1 MGTVFKREF
10 SLGQV
15 DTGNI
20 YKGGDLPDGGGTATK
35 LVPNA
40 PPVPDIA
47 IGKGG
52 LSVPGN
58 PPSRTTITRP
68 TVLSSFLQNLGPSI
82 TGAMQAPRGSGIA
95 GGIGGGFAGI
105 EAEAGKKRQE
115 RIQQQQLD
123 LQQHSLELRQQ
134 QEADMQR
141 LHNEQFKNYQSL
153 IETRANPPAKT
164 EQEQAARDY
173 AKALSENNQP
183 GADAALAK
191 TQALKVAGTA
201 PKTSSPWGKLTPE
214 MAAVGVPPNPDD
226 KQSYPLGRKD
236 PKFQADVQA
245 YGGAVTALKQKNAMA
260 LTMARGQGFAASRAQ
275 YQMIPVLDK
284 QNDNTL
290 TYASAMDIAKDR
302 SRYEDASKG
311 ASLGAKEATFQD
323 MDGASKNLK
332 DAFQEMVAKGE
343 KFSPSQIAKMT
354 AAMRDDPS
362 GSLLGDVI
370 SNLSI
375 AKAKDKLSPI
385 QQRIAIAIKQN
396 TENAF
401 ALRGVAG
408 FGQGSEQLRGAIK
421 STLASFTSSPEYALK
436 QIEAYDQQRE
446 RIHRG
451 IPKVSVRQGAGTP
464 PAGANVISLDQFLNK
479 P

>member
-1 MGTVFKREF
+1 MGDVFKREF

-15 DTGNI
+15 DTGNP
-20 YKGGDLPDGGGTATK
+20 YKGGDLPDGGGTATQ
-35 LVPNA
+35 LVKNA

-47 IGKGG
+47 IGKG

-58 PPSRTTITRP
+58 PPASTTITRP
-68 TVLSSFLQNLGPSI
+68 TVLSAFLQNLGPAI
-82 TGAMQAPRGSGIA
+82 TGAMQAPRGSGFA

-115 RIQQQQLD
+115 RVQQQQLD
-123 LQQHSLELRQQ
+123 MQQRSLELRTQ

-141 LHNEQFKNYQSL
+141 LHDEQFKNYQSL
-153 IETRANPPAKT
+153 IETRANPPAKNQT
-164 EQEQAARDY
+164 EQFMRDY
-173 AKALSENNQP
+173 SDALSKGDQA
-183 GADAALAK
+183 GADASLAK
-191 TQALKVAGTA
+191 IQALKVAGTA
-201 PKTSSPWGKLTPE
+201 PKPASPWGKLSPE
-214 MAAVGVPPNPDD
+214 MAQIGVPPNPND
-226 KQSYPLGRKD
+226 KESYPLGTKD

-245 YGGAVTALKQKNAMA
+245 YGGAVTNLKQKNAMA
-260 LTMARGQGFAASRAQ
+260 LAGARGAANAVSRAQ

-290 TYASAMDIAKDR
+290 TYASAMDIAKDK

-311 ASLGAKEATFQD
+311 ASLGAKEAMFQD

-375 AKAKDKLSPI
+375 AKAKDKLSPT

-451 IPKVSVRQGAGTP
+451 IPNVSVRKSTAQATHRFNPNTGTIEAIP
-464 PAGANVISLDQFLNK
+464 
-479 P
+479 